1 MFKFSTRA
9 SRESNAIPRL
19 LPCGV
24 VPAALP
30 AARNSQ
36 TKPLSSDRLIAA
48 HAQFF
53 AVRQYHQVIAM
64 EPGMDL
70 LDPLHVDQSR
80 AVNSLEVAGIELM
93 FQIAERCANFVTAR
107 SRMHADIIPRRLN
120 PVDFPCRHK
129 LNAPMLGD
137 R

>member
-19 LPCGV
+19 LPWGV

-48 HAQFF
+48 HAQLF
-53 AVRQYHQVIAM
+53 AVRQYHQMIAM
-64 EPGMDL
+64 EPGMDF
-70 LDPLHVDQSR
+70 LDPLHVHQSR
-80 AVNSLEVAGIELM
+80 AVNPLEVAGIELV
-93 FQIAERCANFVTAR
+93 FEIGERRANFVA
-107 SRMHADIIPRRLN
+107 SRTRMNADIIPRCPT
-120 PVDFPCRHK
+120 PVNFPCRHK